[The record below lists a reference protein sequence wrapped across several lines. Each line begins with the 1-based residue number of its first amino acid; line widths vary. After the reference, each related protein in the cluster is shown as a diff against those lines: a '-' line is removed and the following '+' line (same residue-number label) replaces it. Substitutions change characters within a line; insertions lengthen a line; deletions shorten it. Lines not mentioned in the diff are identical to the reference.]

1 MSDSVPPMRLYL
13 VRHPKPIVASNTCY
27 GRTDLAVS
35 PQEQARV
42 AAALLPVLPR
52 GVPLFSSPLRRC
64 AGLAEQLAGPLACS
78 SLLFDER
85 LAEIDFGT
93 WEDRCWDTIARAEID
108 AWADD
113 MAGYRPGGGE
123 SVLQMAQRVR
133 AFHADLLQ
141 SGPHC
146 AIVICHAGTIRLL
159 LAHRGGLPL
168 SELALHAAQTPHNID
183 YGAVITLD
191 C

>member
-1 MSDSVPPMRLYL
+1 MRLYL
-13 VRHPKPIVASNTCY
+13 VRHPKPIIASNTCY

-35 PQEQARV
+35 AQEHARV
-42 AAALLPVLPR
+42 AAALLPLLPK

-64 AGLAEQLAGPLACS
+64 AELAQRIADPLACS
-78 SLLFDER
+78 SILIDQR
-85 LAEIDFGT
+85 LAEIDFGA
-93 WEDRCWDTIARAEID
+93 WEGRCWDTIARAEID

-113 MAGYRPGGGE
+113 MVGYRPGGGE

-133 AFHADLLQ
+133 AFHADLMQ
-141 SGPHC
+141 SRQDC

-159 LAHRGGLPL
+159 SAYRHGLSV
-168 SELALHAAQTPHNID
+168 SEIALHAAQTPHAID

>member
-1 MSDSVPPMRLYL
+1 MAPMRLYL
-13 VRHPKPIVASNTCY
+13 IRHPKPIVAANTCY
-27 GRTDLAVS
+27 GRSDLAVAQ
-35 PQEQARV
+35 PEQARV
-42 AAALLPVLPR
+42 AAALLPLLPK

-64 AGLAEQLAGPLACS
+64 AGLAQQLAGPLACS
-78 SLLFDER
+78 PIRFDER
-85 LAEIDFGT
+85 LAEIDFGV
-93 WEDRCWDTIARAEID
+93 WEGRSWDTIARAEID

-123 SVLQMAQRVR
+123 SVLQMAQRVC
-133 AFHADLLQ
+133 AFHAELMQ
-141 SGPHC
+141 SGADC

-159 LAHRGGLPL
+159 LAHRLGLTLP
-168 SELALHAAQTPHNID
+168 ELALHAARAPHAID

>member
-1 MSDSVPPMRLYL
+1 MRLYL
-13 VRHPKPIVASNTCY
+13 VRHPKPIVAPNTCY

-35 PQEQARV
+35 PQEHARV
-42 AAALLPVLPR
+42 AAALLPVLPK
-52 GVPLFSSPLRRC
+52 GVPLFSSPLQRC
-64 AGLAEQLAGPLACS
+64 AELAQRVADPLACS
-78 SLLFDER
+78 SIRFDQR
-85 LAEIDFGT
+85 LAEIDFGA
-93 WEDRCWDTIARAEID
+93 WEGHSWDTIPRAEVD
-108 AWADD
+108 AWAGD

-123 SVLQMAQRVR
+123 SVLQMAQRVYAFR
-133 AFHADLLQ
+133 AELMQ
-141 SGPHC
+141 SQQDR

-159 LAHRGGLPL
+159 LAYQHGLPL